1 MTIQFGLTDEFVN
14 TQYAP
19 LAALAVHYQQHQTLK
34 PLEGVQIPMK
44 SRDFT
49 PAAKLEQI
57 LVSILAG
64 CETLSEV
71 NTKLGSEPGLAQAWH
86 WKRFAD
92 QSSLS
97 RTLNALTQKQ
107 IAELREAETR
117 IWRSNSQVSDHDWRS
132 YLWIEFDL
140 SGLPCSKQA
149 EESQKG
155 YFSGKKTPPVASWP
169 VPASSVIGKRSGPT
183 CLRATNKRSIASN
196 QRCEPPKLL

>member
-1 MTIQFGLTDEFVN
+1 MTIQFGLTNELVN

-19 LAALAVHYQQHQTLK
+19 LAALAVHYQQNQTLK

-49 PAAKLEQI
+49 PAAKLGQI

-64 CETLSEV
+64 CETISEV
-71 NTKLGSEPGLAQAWH
+71 NTKLGSEPGLAQAWQ

-97 RTLNALTQKQ
+97 RTLDALTQKQ
-107 IAELREAETR
+107 IGELRAAETL
-117 IWRSNSQVSDHDWRS
+117 IWRSHNQAMSHDWRA
-132 YLWIEFDL
+132 YLWVEFDL

-155 YFSGKKTPPVASWP
+155 YFSGKKTPPVASWHEP
-169 VPASSVIGKRSGPT
+169 VSSAIGKRSGLT
-183 CLRATNKRSIASN
+183 CLPATSKRSIASN
-196 QRCEPPKLL
+196 PPCSPPKLL

>member
-1 MTIQFGLTDEFVN
+1 MKRSYLMTIEFGLTDELVN
-14 TQYAP
+14 TKYAP
-19 LAALAVHYQQHQTLK
+19 LAALAVRYQRNQILQ
-34 PLEGVQIPMK
+34 PFEGVQIPMK

-49 PAAKLEQI
+49 PADKLKQI

-71 NTKLGSEPGLAQAWH
+71 NTKLGPEQGLAQVWH

-97 RTLNALTQKQ
+97 RTLDVLTLKQ
-107 IAELREAETR
+107 IDELRGAGTL
-117 IWRSNSQVSDHDWRS
+117 IWRTNSQTVDHDWRA

-155 YFSGKKTPPVASWP
+155 FFSGKKTSPVASWHGP
-169 VPASSVIGKRSGPT
+169 VSSGIGKRSGLT
-183 CLRATNKRSIASN
+183 CLLAISKRCIASN
-196 QRCEPPKLL
+196 QPC